1 MSKELD
7 KQSVDNN
14 KGSAL
19 RILNDFLDD
28 LCDGSNG
35 DLKKANLISY
45 WIKDYVSYLKFE
57 DTFDPKR
64 NISYK
69 RGDIVKINFGFNVG
83 SEYGGL
89 HYAVV
94 LDNNN
99 AQSSPVVTVIPLTS
113 QKQGKHIHPN
123 DVDLGN
129 ELYISLKAK
138 YDALS
143 KSLDEKSAIVSS
155 LMQKAN
161 ILDLE
166 SAEAYSRVDFS
177 IHEYDQMISYV
188 EYAEK
193 ENSLSAV
200 LQTLQVERQEIA
212 SQKAILDKI
221 GNEIMRMKGGSVALV
236 NLIDTVSKMKI
247 FDPKATGDVL
257 SGIRLSSSNM
267 EKINNK
273 VKQLYIFS

>member
-7 KQSVDNN
+7 KQSVHSN
-14 KGSAL
+14 KDSAL
-19 RILNDFLDD
+19 RALNDFLDD

-35 DLKKANLISY
+35 DLKKANLISH
-45 WIKDYVSYLKFE
+45 WIKEYVSYLKFE
-57 DTFDPKR
+57 GTFDPKR

-99 AQSSPVVTVIPLTS
+99 AQSSPVITVIPLTS
-113 QKQGKHIHPN
+113 QKQGKRIHPN

-143 KSLDEKSAIVSS
+143 KSLDEKSVIVSS

-161 ILDLE
+161 SLNLE
-166 SAEAYSRVDFS
+166 SAEACSRVDFS
-177 IHEYDQMISYV
+177 IHEYDQMTNYV
-188 EYAEK
+188 EYAEI
-193 ENSLSAV
+193 ESSLSAV
-200 LQTLQVERQEIA
+200 LETLQAEQQEIA
-212 SQKAILDKI
+212 LQKAILGKI
-221 GNEIMRMKGGSVALV
+221 GNEIARMKGGSVALV
-236 NLIDTVSKMKI
+236 NLIGTVSKMKI

-267 EKINNK
+267 EKINDK
-273 VKQLYIFS
+273 VNQLYVCS